1 MCSTALFYSFQLPLK
16 WNYFLMEPDYSLIPE
31 AELKE
36 ITNKD
41 SVNIN
46 VGVLGHVDSGKTSIC
61 RVLS

>member
-1 MCSTALFYSFQLPLK
+1 
-16 WNYFLMEPDYSLIPE
+16 MEPDYSLIPE